1 VTAET
6 RARELFGE
14 LYGSD
19 PTLVV
24 RAPGRVNL
32 IGEHTDYNGGFV
44 LPMAIDIDLVIAAR
58 PRGDQRVRVVSESQ
72 EDPADFTLEPLEH
85 GEGWAEYLKGVASQ
99 LDTEALVGWDGAI
112 ASDLADG
119 AGLSSS
125 AAIEIA
131 TARVFAET
139 SGLDWD
145 PTAMAQVAQRGDNEW
160 VGINSGIMDQLIC
173 ATAREGHARLIDCR
187 DLTGTHVPIPPQAAA
202 VILDTGTRRRLLD
215 SAYNDRRTACEAAA
229 RYLGVEQL
237 RDARPEQVTP
247 ELPPELY
254 IRARHVVEEN
264 ARTLAAADA
273 FTAGDLDEV
282 GRLMNASH
290 DSLRDFFE
298 VSSPALD
305 AMAKAAQA
313 APGCFGARQMG
324 GGFAG
329 SCVAL
334 VEAAQLPEFTEATL
348 AGYTRSTTYS
358 GTATPCRAAPGA
370 GTIEP

>member
-1 VTAET
+1 LF
-6 RARELFGE
+6 RELHD
-14 LYGSD
+14 SD
-19 PTLVV
+19 PTIVV

-44 LPMAIDIDLVIAAR
+44 LPMAIDTDLVIAAR
-58 PRGDQRVRVVSESQ
+58 PRDDKRVRVSSESQ
-72 EDPADFTLEPLEH
+72 DDPADFTLDHLVR

-99 LDTEALVGWDGAI
+99 LDARTLAGWDGAI

-139 SGLDWD
+139 SGLEWD
-145 PTAMAQVAQRGDNEW
+145 PTAMARVAQRGDNEW

-187 DLTGTHVPIPPQAAA
+187 DLTGTHVPIPPGAAV
-202 VILDTGTRRRLLD
+202 VILDTTTRRRLLD

-237 RDARPEQVTP
+237 RDARPDQVTTDM
-247 ELPPELY
+247 PPELY

-264 ARTLAAADA
+264 ARTLAAAEA
-273 FTAGDLDEV
+273 FTAGDLAEV
-282 GRLMNASH
+282 GRLMNESH
-290 DSLRDFFE
+290 ESLRDLFE

-305 AMAKAAQA
+305 AMAQAAQA

-334 VEAAQLPEFTEATL
+334 VEAEQLTEFTAVAL
-348 AGYTRSTTYS
+348 AGYTRSTTYT
-358 GTATPCRAAPGA
+358 GTATACRAAAGA